1 MTENSTV
8 LIAILADA
16 VAHRHDCQH
25 IESGEL
31 LETLLA
37 TCLTELVGEGRD
49 MSSWYEWLATKG
61 VEIRHH
67 SASARY
73 VRRANNQVSAEIEAM
88 IRDLLARGCNKTAIA
103 SSLRVNRRVV
113 IRVAQEAVLGET
125 I

>member
-61 VEIRHH
+61 VEIRAPLRICKIC
-67 SASARY
+67 ASRKQSG
-73 VRRANNQVSAEIEAM
+73 VRR
-88 IRDLLARGCNKTAIA
+88 D
-103 SSLRVNRRVV
+103 
-113 IRVAQEAVLGET
+113 
-125 I
+125 